1 MTCTWPAQSWW
12 ELTSIWKIF
21 HESILL
27 QSHVLRVKVHYLLG
41 HWVKSPAPANTLLT
55 TAGGSLRKIFFW
67 DFVRNQY
74 DPYWLLTEDI
84 FCETLAHYL
93 SSGSFIPQVGQW
105 HEYFKRG
112 FVYHSVHNIRK
123 KNGPSQRQLLLLIQE
138 FGMTCSCH
146 FYKHSQQGHWSLN
159 DTDWCYGNS
168 LSFVK
173 TFYHSTHNWKS
184 ERIDPKQGFTREVLV
199 MLLEKS
205 SF

>member
-21 HESILL
+21 HGSILL
-27 QSHVLRVKVHYLLG
+27 QSHVLRVKGHYLLG

-74 DPYWLLTEDI
+74 DPYWLLTVDI

-123 KNGPSQRQLLLLIQE
+123 KMALLR
-138 FGMTCSCH
+138 GSC
-146 FYKHSQQGHWSLN
+146 FFWSK
-159 DTDWCYGNS
+159 S
-168 LSFVK
+168 LGWPVAVIFINIVSKGTGV
-173 TFYHSTHNWKS
+173 
-184 ERIDPKQGFTREVLV
+184 
-199 MLLEKS
+199 
-205 SF
+205 